1 MILGID
7 EAGRGSLI
15 GPMIVAGVVLDE
27 EKERR
32 LTELGVRDSK
42 ALTPRKRAKLLP
54 AIVDEA
60 YFLEV
65 IPVGPEDI
73 DLYNLNTLTRDA
85 MDTIIKDAVSM
96 LGEVSLVI
104 LDRVGKSYSA
114 TRIINGRKVKIIMEE
129 KADAKYTVVSAAS
142 IVAKVFR
149 DWCLSY
155 IQKEFGLSGSGYPS
169 DNETV
174 EWVRN
179 NLEKL
184 PRWVVRH
191 KWRTLRHMGPSSSTT
206 GFTLDKF
213 MRDEENAD

>member
-1 MILGID
+1 
-7 EAGRGSLI
+7 
-15 GPMIVAGVVLDE
+15 
-27 EKERR
+27 
-32 LTELGVRDSK
+32 
-42 ALTPRKRAKLLP
+42 
-54 AIVDEA
+54 
-60 YFLEV
+60 
-65 IPVGPEDI
+65 
-73 DLYNLNTLTRDA
+73 

-96 LGEVSLVI
+96 LGEVNLVI
-104 LDRVGKSYSA
+104 LDRVGKSYTA

-191 KWRTLRHMGPSSSTT
+191 KWRTLRHMGPSSSTA